1 MDIVLRFNFL
11 LISYACVNDFILTAS
26 GQLLQPHPADLRKV
40 FFRLW
45 TPESGS
51 SVSFIFYNESNI
63 QALLDHNFKPTRA
76 TKIIIHG
83 WYDNTR
89 RHAQKFAAGR
99 YISDNYTRLL

>member
-1 MDIVLRFNFL
+1 MDNILRFNFL
-11 LISYACVNDFILTAS
+11 LISFAFVNDYVSTIS
-26 GQLLQPHPADLRKV
+26 GQVPHPPDLGKV

-63 QALLDHNFKPTRA
+63 GALLDHHFLPTRA

-83 WYDNTR
+83 WYDNTH
-89 RHAQKFAAGR
+89 RHAQKFAAGSVNQ
-99 YISDNYTRLL
+99 ITTLN